1 MILSLWSGISH
12 SPINLVHAGYGVGA
26 ILAVQLAKP
35 FIKFDPMDKY
45 KKMETNNIEML
56 RTNETT
62 MKTSTLDLT
71 ISSTLQHS
79 NNIDI
84 RIPYWVSALV
94 ALAISLLFLLTQFK
108 ELGDL
113 TLRKKEIDKKL
124 IRDNDVISK
133 GSKQKQ
139 QKSKKS
145 FIKNLLFGKKDY
157 KVDFLFCFVFK

>member
-12 SPINLVHAGYGVGA
+12 SPINLMHAGYGVGA
-26 ILAVQLAKP
+26 ILVVQLAKP

-45 KKMETNNIEML
+45 KKLEANNSEML

-62 MKTSTLDLT
+62 MNTSTLDLT
-71 ISSTLQHS
+71 MSRMWQHS

-94 ALAISLLFLLTQFK
+94 ALVISVLFLLTQFK

-113 TLRKKEIDKKL
+113 KLRKKEIDNKL
-124 IRDNDVISK
+124 IRNDDIISK

-139 QKSKKS
+139 QKPKKS

-157 KVDFLFCFVFK
+157 KVDFFFK